1 MDPLRRGPFLTFD
14 DRAAPMEAEQIDV
27 KAEEEHR
34 VFFLTGLTAAK
45 QINQPC

>member
-34 VFFLTGLTAAK
+34 VFF
-45 QINQPC
+45 